1 MDTFLFPEPNVP
13 LLNHPHHPFH
23 LPLTGNILRR
33 ESPSLSSSGQN
44 VTQHL
49 FLSLNVTRVIRFCV
63 SSMDFFSSSS
73 SSLFFLGVFVVI
85 ESDSRHDLLPLLL
98 LFFLSSCSVCL
109 LSFTCLPDED
119 GSTQWPSYM
128 PQVYLIWDSVS
139 LLSIAFSFSSFS
151 LSLFSIHSFASFFA
165 PSLFLQLPLPSSSF
179 SWFLFHPM
187 LKFSYMFPPKTC
199 ATATC
204 SPSFFFFWCLHFIP
218 SVSSV
223 PEMLFKKTES
233 LFTRSRE
240 GIEKRSITLNHRL
253 SRLSFTSLFIFFTL
267 SVSVSGS
274 ECVGEKKKRR
284 KGIKWFSLRFFAP
297 DSNRDRSLQ
306 FFSLLFHWYLILV
319 FLFSTRSFFFFP
331 LNLDPTS
338 MTAVHLVIL

>member
-85 ESDSRHDLLPLLL
+85 ESDSRHDLLPLFL
-98 LFFLSSCSVCL
+98 LFSRLVPSVCCPL
-109 LSFTCLPDED
+109 LVFRMKMAQLNDHLICLK
-119 GSTQWPSYM
+119 S
-128 PQVYLIWDSVS
+128 IWYETVS
-139 LLSIAFSFSSFS
+139 LLSIAFSFSSF
-151 LSLFSIHSFASFFA
+151 SLFSIHSFASFFA